1 MKSSL
6 IILTRNE
13 IDGVRAI
20 FSGIPFEKF
29 DESFAVDYKSNDG
42 TVEYFKERG
51 IRVMTQEKKGRGEA
65 FRVAA
70 REARGDIL
78 IFFSPDGNENPADT
92 IKLKE
97 IIEGGG
103 CDMAIA
109 SRFLPQSRSDD
120 LGSLFP
126 YRSLG
131 NKFFTFLADLFFGGN
146 LSDSINGF
154 RAIRRDVFDK
164 LKIDAEGFAIEY
176 QMSIRAMKLGC
187 KIKEIPT
194 FEKPR
199 IGGKSTAKTFP
210 TGIKFL
216 KLLFREISIGKNF

>member
-13 IDGVRAI
+13 IEGVRAL
-20 FSGIPFEKF
+20 FSGIPFEEF

-42 TVEYFKERG
+42 TVEYFKEKG
-51 IRVMTQEKKGRGEA
+51 IKVVSQEKKGRGEA

-70 REARGDIL
+70 KESLGDIL
-78 IFFSPDGNENPADT
+78 IFFSPDGNENPQDAV
-92 IKLKE
+92 KLKE
-97 IIEGGG
+97 IIEEGY
-103 CDMAIA
+103 DMAIA

-120 LGSLFP
+120 SDSLFP

-131 NKFFTFLADLFFGGN
+131 NKFFTFLVNLFFKGK

-154 RAIRRDVFDK
+154 RAIRRDVFNK

-176 QMSIRAMKLGC
+176 QMSIRAMKLKC

-216 KLLFREISIGKNF
+216 KLLFREILIGKNF